1 MRYFGTH
8 FSLTLAGLR
17 LRVNIDLDE
26 PEDEP
31 EDAARE
37 EGTRAHGDAQQ
48 RIIPH
53 HLRSRRT

>member
-26 PEDEP
+26 PEDEA
-31 EDAARE
+31 EDVRRD
-37 EGTRAHGDAQQ
+37 EGSRPHGDAQQ

>member
-1 MRYFGTH
+1 MRYFGTR
-8 FSLTLAGLR
+8 FSLTLGGLR

-26 PEDEP
+26 PRDES

-37 EGTRAHGDAQQ
+37 EGSRPHGDDER

>member
-26 PEDEP
+26 PDDEP
-31 EDAARE
+31 EDVPRD
-37 EGTRAHGDAQQ
+37 EGNRPHGDIRHAN
-48 RIIPH
+48 IPH